1 MKSRVRQKLNSR
13 RGASF
18 LLALLFFLI
27 CALVSSTVLMAAAA
41 NAGRSR
47 SEREEHQ
54 RYLTLSSAV
63 RLLCDELT
71 DCQYQGRYYYWVE
84 DITAEDPNT
93 GKPEVV
99 SQKYHLE
106 QKEGLYQ
113 YKDNSGNARLS
124 ALLNDFDY
132 LFSREFDEVKDSR
145 PSITVTK
152 LNGLSP
158 PPTRTLTLT
167 PESGVDGLNQPVTV
181 KLTVELTSP
190 YVINLTASLG
200 EYAIRATL
208 TTDAS
213 RPGLPDS
220 FSEDIHQTAP
230 MTWKVGWI
238 RPADS
243 EGGASNG

>member
-71 DCQYQGRYYYWVE
+71 DCQYRGQYYYRVE
-84 DITAEDPNT
+84 EITETNPDT
-93 GKPEVV
+93 GETKVV
-99 SQKYHLE
+99 DHKYYLE
-106 QKEGLYQ
+106 QEEGLYQ
-113 YKDNSGNARLS
+113 YKDGDDAGLT
-124 ALLNDFDY
+124 ALLDDFDY
-132 LFSREFDEVKDSR
+132 LFSLEFDEVKASR
-145 PSITVTK
+145 PNITVTK
-152 LNGLSP
+152 LDGLSP
-158 PPTRTLTLT
+158 PTPRTLTLT
-167 PESGVDGLNQPVTV
+167 PESGVDGLDQEVTV
-181 KLTVELTSP
+181 ALTVEFANR

-220 FSEDIHQTAP
+220 FSQSTYQTAP

>member
-71 DCQYQGRYYYWVE
+71 DCQYRGQYRYREEEITETVE
-84 DITAEDPNT
+84 ET
-93 GKPEVV
+93 GETKVV
-99 SQKYHLE
+99 GYNRYLN

-113 YKDNSGNARLS
+113 YKDGDDAGLT
-124 ALLNDFDY
+124 ALLDDFDY
-132 LFSREFDEVKDSR
+132 LFSREFDNVDK
-145 PSITVTK
+145 SINVTK
-152 LNGLSP
+152 LNLSP
-158 PPTRTLTLT
+158 PTTHTLTLT
-167 PESGVDGLNQPVTV
+167 PGSGVDGLDQEVTV
-181 KLTVELTSP
+181 ALTVEFANR

-200 EYAIRATL
+200 EYAIQATL

-213 RPGLPDS
+213 RPGLPDT
-220 FSEDIHQTAP
+220 FSEGTYQTAS

>member
-71 DCQYQGRYYYWVE
+71 DCQYRGQYYYRVE
-84 DITAEDPNT
+84 EITETNPDT
-93 GKPEVV
+93 GETKVV
-99 SQKYHLE
+99 DHKYYLE
-106 QKEGLYQ
+106 QEEGLYQ
-113 YKDNSGNARLS
+113 YKDGDDAGLT
-124 ALLNDFDY
+124 ALLDDFDY
-132 LFSREFDEVKDSR
+132 LFSREFDKVEASR
-145 PSITVTK
+145 PDINVTT
-152 LNGLSP
+152 LNLSP
-158 PPTRTLTLT
+158 PTTHTLTLT
-167 PESGVDGLNQPVTV
+167 PESGVDGLDQEVMV
-181 KLTVELTSP
+181 ALTVEFANR

-213 RPGLPDS
+213 RPGLPDT
-220 FSEDIHQTAP
+220 FSEGTYQTAS

>member
-71 DCQYQGRYYYWVE
+71 DCQYRGQYYYWVK
-84 DITAEDPNT
+84 DITWENPET
-93 GKPEVV
+93 GKLEVMDHE
-99 SQKYHLE
+99 YYLE

-113 YKDNSGNARLS
+113 YKDGDKAQLT
-124 ALLNDFDY
+124 ALLDDFDY
-132 LFSREFDEVKDSR
+132 LFSLEFDKVEASR
-145 PSITVTK
+145 PDINVTT
-152 LNGLSP
+152 LNLSP
-158 PPTRTLTLT
+158 PTTRTLTLT
-167 PESGVDGLNQPVTV
+167 PESDVDGLDQPVTV
-181 KLTVELTSP
+181 ALTVEFANR

-213 RPGLPDS
+213 RPGLPET
-220 FSEDIHQTAP
+220 FSQGTTAQTAP

>member
-71 DCQYQGRYYYWVE
+71 DCQYQGRYYYRVE
-84 DITAEDPNT
+84 EITETNPDT
-93 GKPEVV
+93 GETKVV
-99 SQKYHLE
+99 DHKYYLE
-106 QKEGLYQ
+106 QEEGLYQ
-113 YKDNSGNARLS
+113 YKDGSGNARLS

-132 LFSREFDEVKDSR
+132 LFSREFDEVK
-145 PSITVTK
+145 PNITVTK

-181 KLTVELTSP
+181 ELMVELTSP
-190 YVINLTASLG
+190 YVINLTASLR

-243 EGGASNG
+243 EGGGSNG